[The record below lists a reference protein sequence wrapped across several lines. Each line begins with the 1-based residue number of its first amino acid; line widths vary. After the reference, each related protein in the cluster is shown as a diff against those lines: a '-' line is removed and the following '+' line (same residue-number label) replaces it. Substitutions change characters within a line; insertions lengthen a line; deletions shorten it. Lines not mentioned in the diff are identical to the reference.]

1 MPTAP
6 TTLARWFPIAEWL
19 PKYDWGKLLRAD
31 AIAAI
36 SVAALVIPESMGLAS
51 VAGVPVQI
59 GLYAAP
65 LALIGYAMFGGS
77 KLLVFAVSGSVAAI
91 SASVVGELAGG
102 DQDTAIALTA
112 ALALTTGVIF
122 IGAGLARLGFV
133 ANFMSKAVMIG
144 FIIGLSFQ
152 IIIGQLGDLVGVD
165 QTGTSSVD
173 KLWSVIS
180 QIGDWNWAAVVMG
193 VGALLLMFAIK
204 RFVPK
209 VPGALVAVI
218 AASIIVAISDPDLDL
233 VAAIPQGIPS
243 LSIPSGID
251 ASTWGSLLLGG
262 VIVALVG
269 FSEGWGTSQ
278 TLASRTHVQLDADQE
293 FRAYGAGNI
302 GAGLLGGMVVTGSLG
317 KSVAA
322 EADGA
327 KTQMSNIIL
336 AGIVLLTLA
345 IFAPAFQWLPEA
357 VLAAIVINAMLDS
370 ANPGGLEKLW
380 RIDKVDFTLALVT
393 FLLVLVLDLL
403 PAIAAGVVLSI
414 VYMVYRISFPGR
426 MVLGRL
432 PDTGDY
438 VAKRWLY
445 GRRHGEANPEAET
458 VPGVI
463 VYRFGAPLI
472 YSNAESFT
480 NSGRAML
487 VEAGAKGALPHTVV
501 VDFEEVISVD
511 YTGAAALTGFFE
523 YTQRYGVELALARVH
538 SGTHTLLRL
547 SGALDEIGEDRIY
560 GTIRRAVA
568 AATEGGSSSG
578 DSDG

>member
-6 TTLARWFPIAEWL
+6 TTMSRWFPIAEWL
-19 PKYDWGKLLRAD
+19 PKYDWGGFFRAD

-91 SASVVGELAGG
+91 SASVVGELSGG

-112 ALALTTGVIF
+112 ALALTTGVVF

-133 ANFMSKAVMIG
+133 ANFMSRSVMMG
-144 FIIGLSFQ
+144 FIIGLSIQ
-152 IIIGQLGDLVGVD
+152 IIIGQLGDLFGVD
-165 QTGTSSVD
+165 QSGDNSVE
-173 KLWSVIS
+173 KLWSVVS

-193 VGALLLMFAIK
+193 VGALLLMFAIQ
-204 RFVPK
+204 RFSPK

-218 AASIIVAISDPDLDL
+218 VGSIIVAVFDPDLDL
-233 VAAIPQGIPS
+233 VAQIPQGIPS
-243 LSIPSGID
+243 LSIPTGID

-278 TLASRTHVQLDADQE
+278 TLASRTHVQLDSDQE
-293 FRAYGAGNI
+293 FRAYGVGNI

-317 KSVAA
+317 KSVAN

-327 KTQMSNIIL
+327 KSQMSNIVL

-345 IFAPAFQWLPEA
+345 FFAPAFQWLPEA

-370 ANPGGLEKLW
+370 ANPLKLEVLW
-380 RIDKVDFTLALVT
+380 RIRKVDFALALITLV
-393 FLLVLVLDLL
+393 LVLVLDLL
-403 PAIAAGVVLSI
+403 PAIVAGIVLSI
-414 VYMVYRISFPGR
+414 IYMVYRISFPGR
-426 MVLGRL
+426 LVLGRL
-432 PDTGDY
+432 PDTGDF

-445 GRRHGEANPEAET
+445 GRRQGVANPEAET
-458 VPGVI
+458 IPGVI

-472 YSNAESFT
+472 FSNAEAFADT
-480 NSGRAML
+480 GQALL
-487 VEAGAKGALPHTVV
+487 VEAAAKGTLPGTVV
-501 VDFEEVISVD
+501 IDFEEVIVVD
-511 YTGAAALTGFFE
+511 VTGAAALTSYFE
-523 YTQRYGVELALARVH
+523 YAQRYGVELSLARVH
-538 SGTHTLLRL
+538 SGTHELLRH
-547 SGALDEIGEDRIY
+547 SGAIDKIGEDRIY
-560 GTIRRAVA
+560 GTIRAAVA
-568 AATEGGSSSG
+568 AATESRGT
-578 DSDG
+578 DADG

>member
-6 TTLARWFPIAEWL
+6 TTMSRWFPIAEWL
-19 PKYDWGKLLRAD
+19 PKYDWGRFFRAD

-91 SASVVGELAGG
+91 SANVVGELSGG

-133 ANFMSKAVMIG
+133 ANFMSRSVMMG
-144 FIIGLSFQ
+144 FIIGLSIQ
-152 IIIGQLGDLVGVD
+152 IIIGQLGDLFGVD
-165 QTGTSSVD
+165 QSGDNSVE
-173 KLWSVIS
+173 KLWSVVS

-193 VGALLLMFAIK
+193 VGALLLMFAIQ
-204 RFVPK
+204 RFSPK

-218 AASIIVAISDPDLDL
+218 VASIIVAVFDPDLDL
-233 VAAIPQGIPS
+233 VAQIPQGIPS
-243 LSIPSGID
+243 LSIPTGID

-278 TLASRTHVQLDADQE
+278 TLASRTHVQLDSDQE
-293 FRAYGAGNI
+293 FRAYGVGNI

-317 KSVAA
+317 KSVAN

-327 KTQMSNIIL
+327 KTQMSNIVL

-345 IFAPAFQWLPEA
+345 FFAPAFQWLPEA

-370 ANPGGLEKLW
+370 ANPLKLEVLW
-380 RIDKVDFTLALVT
+380 RIRKVDFALALITLV
-393 FLLVLVLDLL
+393 LVLVLDLL
-403 PAIAAGVVLSI
+403 PAIVAGIVLSI
-414 VYMVYRISFPGR
+414 IYMVYRISFPGR
-426 MVLGRL
+426 LVLGRL
-432 PDTGDY
+432 PDTGDF

-445 GRRHGEANPEAET
+445 GRRQGVANPEAET
-458 VPGVI
+458 IPGVI

-472 YSNAESFT
+472 FSNAEAFADT
-480 NSGRAML
+480 GQALL
-487 VEAGAKGALPHTVV
+487 VEAAAKGTLPGTVV
-501 VDFEEVISVD
+501 IDFEEVIVVD
-511 YTGAAALTGFFE
+511 VTGAAALTSYFE
-523 YTQRYGVELALARVH
+523 YAQRYGVELSLARVH
-538 SGTHTLLRL
+538 SGTHELLRR
-547 SGALDEIGEDRIY
+547 SGAIDEIGEDRIY
-560 GTIRRAVA
+560 GTIRAAVA
-568 AATEGGSSSG
+568 AATESRGT
-578 DSDG
+578 DADG